1 MKKFKTILSFE
12 LSSFLKN
19 RVFVGVTLFFVVAI
33 AIALSFP
40 RISALFKS
48 EERAPENR
56 PVMLYSSSDPELSPV
71 LGAALQ
77 AAFDGYELKSA
88 EGDISDA
95 IRAGTA
101 ECGVEASLTEYKYY
115 VENVSMHDS
124 NEAVIRGVLTELYR
138 AYAFTEAGVPAGAV
152 SEILTREITG
162 ETLSIGEDKTM
173 NFLYTYIMVIVLY
186 MVIML
191 YGQLVAAGVAA
202 EKSNRAMELL
212 ITSSSPISMMFGKV
226 LACGIAGLGQ
236 IAAIFGSAVVFYGVN
251 KSYWTGS
258 ELIESLFAIPA
269 SLLVYMLLFF
279 VLGFFLYAF
288 LYGAVG
294 STVSKTEDVGTA
306 SMPINMAF
314 IVVYMVVLVSLSTGS
329 VDNVPM
335 KILSFFPLTSPMA
348 MFARIAMSTVT
359 FWEIAVSIGL
369 LVAGV
374 AMIGV
379 LAAKIYRVGV
389 LMYGT
394 RPKLP
399 ELLKALRKA

>member
-1 MKKFKTILSFE
+1 
-12 LSSFLKN
+12 
-19 RVFVGVTLFFVVAI
+19 
-33 AIALSFP
+33 
-40 RISALFKS
+40 
-48 EERAPENR
+48 
-56 PVMLYSSSDPELSPV
+56 
-71 LGAALQ
+71 
-77 AAFDGYELKSA
+77 
-88 EGDISDA
+88 
-95 IRAGTA
+95 
-101 ECGVEASLTEYKYY
+101 
-115 VENVSMHDS
+115 
-124 NEAVIRGVLTELYR
+124 
-138 AYAFTEAGVPAGAV
+138 
-152 SEILTREITG
+152 
-162 ETLSIGEDKTM
+162 
-173 NFLYTYIMVIVLY
+173 
-186 MVIML
+186 
-191 YGQLVAAGVAA
+191 
-202 EKSNRAMELL
+202 
-212 ITSSSPISMMFGKV
+212 
-226 LACGIAGLGQ
+226 
-236 IAAIFGSAVVFYGVN
+236 
-251 KSYWTGS
+251 
-258 ELIESLFAIPA
+258 
-269 SLLVYMLLFF
+269 MLLFF

-348 MFARIAMSTVT
+348 MFARIAMSTVP